1 MKRNAFQH
9 CHQLNMMDCGPACL
23 QMVAK
28 HYGRYFR
35 LESLREKCFITREG
49 VSMIAGG
56 LPICDN
62 GRESP
67 FSIIKEGNQPFGK
80 SLLFHNQIRYINDDG
95 RQPIP
100 FVITF
105 IWQSERRFNLV
116 KPLIPNMVSI

>member
-1 MKRNAFQH
+1 
-9 CHQLNMMDCGPACL
+9 
-23 QMVAK
+23 
-28 HYGRYFR
+28 
-35 LESLREKCFITREG
+35 
-49 VSMIAGG
+49 MISGG

-62 GRESP
+62 GREIP

-100 FVITF
+100 FVIT
-105 IWQSERRFNLV
+105 ITWQSERRFNLV